1 MSGCVQS
8 ALKHF
13 ITKKI
18 KSLQCNGDD
27 GKRRTSATVKCIS
40 QNSYPFRNLNFHKM
54 GLGIRGLG
62 PSFLPR
68 SAGDLQ
74 RGISFP
80 VLALCDPPLA
90 PHSRSHPAAN
100 ANSIP
105 PSFWTEELELFFL
118 VHSPQQGQSHNNLP
132 EIILPLWVGTL
143 FLPVKFQFSQY
154 LSSKKKRK
162 KKKFFFW
169 FHLHLIHSKAKKLHQ
184 ILFMHMLSCSKGN
197 YLWVWLLF
205 VFWFLFFLKTKLN
218 SDARITW
225 IGVYPRFSAN

>member
-1 MSGCVQS
+1 MRPPEPLEIKSSLTVLDIGLNNSTEKKFNYATKKKKRRKKKLLLNMSGCVQS

-27 GKRRTSATVKCIS
+27 GKRRMSATVKCIS

-105 PSFWTEELELFFL
+105 PSFWTEELELFFFGSQ
-118 VHSPQQGQSHNNLP
+118 SP
-132 EIILPLWVGTL
+132 
-143 FLPVKFQFSQY
+143 
-154 LSSKKKRK
+154 
-162 KKKFFFW
+162 
-169 FHLHLIHSKAKKLHQ
+169 
-184 ILFMHMLSCSKGN
+184 
-197 YLWVWLLF
+197 
-205 VFWFLFFLKTKLN
+205 
-218 SDARITW
+218 ARSIT
-225 IGVYPRFSAN
+225 